1 MYVDAGT
8 DSQWLVP
15 VTVSSASSPEEA
27 VHKFVLS
34 AQEDTVTVDA
44 VNPDDWLKVIAAMF
58 SWSLKY

>member
-1 MYVDAGT
+1 VYVDAGT